1 MFNPNLLVREAVKE
15 DVPSLIELNDQFN
28 GVRRSRE
35 EVETDLLNA
44 REVIVVAVME
54 ERVVGFACGHIYKS
68 FCYAEHQAEITE
80 MYIEESARRNGL
92 AGMMIERLEGIF
104 NNSGV
109 KHIKILT
116 GNKNAKAIKT
126 YEKAGYD
133 REDEFVFAKDF
144 QKCI

>member
-1 MFNPNLLVREAVKE
+1 MAIPSLLVREAVKE
-15 DVPSLIELNDQFN
+15 DVPFLIELNDQFN
-28 GVRRSRE
+28 GVRRSLE
-35 EVETDLLNA
+35 EVENDLLNA

-54 ERVVGFACGHIYKS
+54 EQVVGFACGQIYKS

-80 MYIEESARRNGL
+80 MYIQESARRNGL

-104 NNSGV
+104 NHSGV
-109 KHIKILT
+109 QHIKILT

-133 REDEFVFAKDF
+133 REDELVFAKEL
-144 QKCI
+144 K

>member
-1 MFNPNLLVREAVKE
+1 MSPNLLVREAVKE
-15 DVPSLIELNDQFN
+15 DVPFLIELNDQFN
-28 GVRRSRE
+28 GVRRSRK
-35 EVETDLLNA
+35 EVETDLLNG

-54 ERVVGFACGHIYKS
+54 ERVVGFACGQIYKS

-80 MYIEESARRNGL
+80 MYIQESARRNGL

-104 NNSGV
+104 IHSGV
-109 KHIKILT
+109 KHVNILT

-133 REDEFVFAKDF
+133 REDELVFAKELE
-144 QKCI
+144 

>member
-1 MFNPNLLVREAVKE
+1 MSIPNLLVREAVEE
-15 DVPSLIELNDQFN
+15 DIPFLIELNDQFN
-28 GVRRSRE
+28 GVRRSQE
-35 EVETDLLNA
+35 EVETDLLNG

-54 ERVVGFACGHIYKS
+54 ERVVGFACGQIYKS

-80 MYIEESARRNGL
+80 MYIQESARMNGL

-133 REDEFVFAKDF
+133 REDEFVFDKEL
-144 QKCI
+144 K

>member
-1 MFNPNLLVREAVKE
+1 MSIPNLLVREAVKE
-15 DVPSLIELNDQFN
+15 DVPFLIELNDQFN

-35 EVETDLLNA
+35 EVEKDLLNG

-54 ERVVGFACGHIYKS
+54 ERVVGFACGQIYKS

-80 MYIEESARRNGL
+80 MYIQESARSNGL

-104 NNSGV
+104 NHSGV

-133 REDEFVFAKDF
+133 REDEFVFAKEL
-144 QKCI
+144 K

>member
-1 MFNPNLLVREAVKE
+1 MLNLFVREAVRE
-15 DVPSLIELNDQFN
+15 DVPFLIELNDQFN
-28 GVRRSRE
+28 GVRRSRG
-35 EVETDLLNA
+35 EVETDLLNG

-54 ERVVGFACGHIYKS
+54 EQVVGFACGQIYKS

-80 MYIEESARRNGL
+80 MYIQESARRNGL

-104 NNSGV
+104 NHSGV
-109 KHIKILT
+109 KNIKILT

-133 REDEFVFAKDF
+133 REDEFVFAKEL
-144 QKCI
+144 K

>member
-1 MFNPNLLVREAVKE
+1 MPNLLVREAVKE
-15 DVPSLIELNDQFN
+15 DVPFLIELNDQFN

-35 EVETDLLNA
+35 EVEKDLLNG

-54 ERVVGFACGHIYKS
+54 ERVVGFACGQIYKS

-80 MYIEESARRNGL
+80 MYIQESARSNGL

-104 NNSGV
+104 NHSGV

-116 GNKNAKAIKT
+116 GKRNTKAIKT

-133 REDEFVFAKDF
+133 REDEFVFAKEL
-144 QKCI
+144 K

>member
-1 MFNPNLLVREAVKE
+1 MPNLLVREAVKE
-15 DVPSLIELNDQFN
+15 DVPFLIELNDQFN
-28 GVRRSRE
+28 GVRRSRG
-35 EVETDLLNA
+35 EVETDLLNG

-54 ERVVGFACGHIYKS
+54 EQVVGFACGQIYKS

-80 MYIEESARRNGL
+80 MYIQESARRNGL

-104 NNSGV
+104 NHSGA

-133 REDEFVFAKDF
+133 RENEFVFAKEL
-144 QKCI
+144 K

>member
-1 MFNPNLLVREAVKE
+1 MSILNLFVREAVRE
-15 DVPSLIELNDQFN
+15 DVPFLIELNDQFN
-28 GVRRSRE
+28 GVRRSRG
-35 EVETDLLNA
+35 EVETDLLNG

-54 ERVVGFACGHIYKS
+54 EQVVGFACGQIYKS

-80 MYIEESARRNGL
+80 MYIQESARRNGL

-104 NNSGV
+104 NHSGV
-109 KHIKILT
+109 KNIKILT

-133 REDEFVFAKDF
+133 REDEFVFAKEL
-144 QKCI
+144 K

>member
-1 MFNPNLLVREAVKE
+1 MSIPNLLVREAVKK
-15 DVPSLIELNDQFN
+15 DVPFLIELNDQFN
-28 GVRRSRE
+28 GVRRSRG
-35 EVETDLLNA
+35 EVETDLLNG

-54 ERVVGFACGHIYKS
+54 ERVVGFACGQIYKS

-80 MYIEESARRNGL
+80 MYIQESARRNGL

-104 NNSGV
+104 NHSGV
-109 KHIKILT
+109 KYIKILT

-133 REDEFVFAKDF
+133 REDEFVFAKEL
-144 QKCI
+144 K

>member
-1 MFNPNLLVREAVKE
+1 MSIPNLLVREAVKE
-15 DVPSLIELNDQFN
+15 DVPFLIELNDQFN

-35 EVETDLLNA
+35 EVEKDLLNG

-54 ERVVGFACGHIYKS
+54 ERVVGFACGQIYKS

-80 MYIEESARRNGL
+80 MYIQESARRNGL

-109 KHIKILT
+109 KLIKILT

-133 REDEFVFAKDF
+133 REDEFVFAKEL
-144 QKCI
+144 K

>member
-1 MFNPNLLVREAVKE
+1 MSIPRLLVREAVKE
-15 DVPSLIELNDQFN
+15 DVPFLIELNDQFN

-35 EVETDLLNA
+35 EVEMDLLNA

-54 ERVVGFACGHIYKS
+54 EQVVGFACGQIYKS

-80 MYIEESARRNGL
+80 MYIQESARRNGL

-104 NNSGV
+104 KHSGV

-133 REDEFVFAKDF
+133 REDEFVFAK
-144 QKCI
+144 KLK